1 MKFLLLATACSLFLA
16 LGLRA
21 DEPAEKPAPAGEKP
35 AGKSGEHKDG
45 PGGFM
50 REEMMKKFDKDGDGK
65 LSDEEKAAAKTEMEA
80 KRAEMLKEFDKDGD
94 GKLSDDERKAMHDAY
109 ILKRFD
115 KNGDGKLSDEE
126 KATAETARKEMEAK
140 RGKGHGKGEGKGKGK
155 PEEKKAE

>member
-1 MKFLLLATACSLFLA
+1 MKFLPLATAFSLCLA
-16 LGLRA
+16 LGLCA
-21 DEPAEKPAPAGEKP
+21 DEPAEKP

-50 REEMMKKFDKDGDGK
+50 REEMVKKFDKDGDGK

-80 KRAEMLKEFDKDGD
+80 KRAEMHKEFDKDGD
-94 GKLSDDERKAMHDAY
+94 GKLSDDERKAMHEAY
-109 ILKRFD
+109 MLKKFD

-126 KATAETARKEMEAK
+126 KATAEAARKEMEAK

>member
-65 LSDEEKAAAKTEMEA
+65 LSD
-80 KRAEMLKEFDKDGD
+80 
-94 GKLSDDERKAMHDAY
+94 DERKAMHDAY
-109 ILKRFD
+109 MLKRFD

>member
-1 MKFLLLATACSLFLA
+1 MKFLPLATAFSLCLA

-45 PGGFM
+45 PGGFI
-50 REEMMKKFDKDGDGK
+50 REEMVKKFDKDGDGK

-80 KRAEMLKEFDKDGD
+80 KRAEMHKEFDKDGD
-94 GKLSDDERKAMHDAY
+94 GKLSDEERKAMHEAY
-109 ILKRFD
+109 MLKKFD
-115 KNGDGKLSDEE
+115 KDGDGKLSDEE
-126 KATAETARKEMEAK
+126 KTTAETARKEMEAK
-140 RGKGHGKGEGKGKGK
+140 RGKGEGKGKGKGK